1 MVMRYSVCV
10 ISLCNIFSVVCMERE
25 RPQLPRHEPYPMQ
38 YTQQPQYIISVPTTY
53 STNNHVITAM
63 EHGWEQ
69 LHEIEYA
76 PYRSHAI
83 PLQPMYYPQ
92 QQQHYASQIVL
103 NTHKSV
109 PSNYERMKK
118 LYDKVAQLFSFED
131 VTCEKTDEFSV
142 KINAC
147 VNACNKAKKYEINED
162 NLSKFAMQ
170 QKEDCASKAAV
181 FFCLL
186 KKYNQTTM
194 IEDGE
199 TNIPLIKSSSLA
211 QSLDLVVDM
220 MIKQVYVSQAME
232 SLFMG
237 ICGVKITRESFLRE
251 LVTWLHAN
259 KQGEKENNTFIP
271 LDPEWRKS
279 FLYYAFGIIN
289 KHYSVNMIYSV
300 LETIEKAKMYGV
312 LDNERDLGYYAL
324 AYKTTLLDTMTME
337 PVNYFYDST
346 KGKISLLCS
355 CVEKYNRVRSSKTTP
370 TSCDVSC
377 YNMAKDVHLIVP
389 DALNSNTIAY
399 EEYDQL
405 LKNIDILRESPEP
418 EVQRCVN
425 VLYPL

>member
-1 MVMRYSVCV
+1 MVMRYSISV

-25 RPQLPRHEPYPMQ
+25 RPQLPQYEPYPIQ
-38 YTQQPQYIISVPTTY
+38 YAQPQYIISTSTTY
-53 STNNHVITAM
+53 PTNNHIIPAM

-83 PLQPMYYPQ
+83 PLQSMYYPQ

-109 PSNYERMKK
+109 PSHCERMKK
-118 LYDKVAQLFSFED
+118 LYDQASQLFGFKDIASDKVDQFR
-131 VTCEKTDEFSV
+131 V

-170 QKEDCASKAAV
+170 QKGDFAFKTAV
-181 FFCLL
+181 FFYLL

-194 IEDGE
+194 IEEGE
-199 TNIPLIKSSSLA
+199 ANIPLVALSPLA
-211 QSLDLVVDM
+211 QSLDLVVEM
-220 MIKQVYVSQAME
+220 LTKQVYVSEATRSLCRAVAMVGCTQE
-232 SLFMG
+232 S
-237 ICGVKITRESFLRE
+237 SLRE

-259 KQGEKENNTFIP
+259 KQGEKADNTFIP

-279 FLYYAFGIIN
+279 FLYYAFAIIN
-289 KHYSVNMIYSV
+289 KYYSVTMMYSI
-300 LETIEKAKMYGV
+300 LETIEKAKMYGA

-337 PVNYFYDST
+337 PVNCYYDST

-355 CVEKYNRVRSSKTTP
+355 HIEKYNRVRNSKTTP
-370 TSCDVSC
+370 TSSDLFS
-377 YNMAKDVHLIVP
+377 YNVAKDVHLIVP
-389 DALNSNTIAY
+389 EALNSNNIAY

-405 LKNIDILRESPEP
+405 IKNIDILRDSPEP
-418 EVQRCVN
+418 EVQRIVN